1 MNIIIDPGHGGKDPG
16 ASGQFSNEKDIA
28 LKISRMLYAL
38 LKKVGHKVRLTREDD
53 SYPKWEDR
61 VISTTEDLFISIH
74 CNACGNYEVE
84 GIETLHYPGSEA
96 GEKLASLIQKNL
108 KYQTGR
114 IDRKIKER
122 KDLYVLKKTR
132 CPAVLVET
140 GFISNPKEEISLN
153 NAEYQYILASAVA
166 EGIKDY
172 LEGEV

>member
-1 MNIIIDPGHGGKDPG
+1 MKIIIDPGHGGKDPG
-16 ASGQFSNEKDIA
+16 ASGQFSNEKDVA
-28 LKISRMLYAL
+28 LQISRMLYTI
-38 LKKVGHKVRLTREDD
+38 LKDNGHNTRLTREDD

-61 VISTTEDLFISIH
+61 VKSTVEDLFVSIH

-84 GIETLHYPGSEA
+84 GIETLHYSEA
-96 GEKLASLIQKNL
+96 GKRLAELIQKNL

-114 IDRKIKER
+114 IDRGVKER
-122 KDLYVLKKTR
+122 KDLYVLKKTK

-153 NAEYQYILASAVA
+153 NAEYQYILASAIF

-172 LEGEV
+172 LEG